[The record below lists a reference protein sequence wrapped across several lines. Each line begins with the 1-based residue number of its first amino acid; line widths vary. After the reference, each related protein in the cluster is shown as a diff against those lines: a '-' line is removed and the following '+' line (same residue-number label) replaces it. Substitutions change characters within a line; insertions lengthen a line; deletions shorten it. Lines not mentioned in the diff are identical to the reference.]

1 MNMYVSNL
9 SFHTTDEDLRKLF
22 AEYGTVT
29 SAKVITD
36 RETGRS
42 RGFGFVEMESEK
54 ESNEAMKKLNQKEI
68 EGKALSV
75 SIAREKPAR
84 NNNGGGGNKRW

>member
-22 AEYGTVT
+22 SEYGAVS
-29 SAKVITD
+29 SAKVILD

-42 RGFGFVEMESEK
+42 RGFGFVEMESD
-54 ESNEAMKKLNQKEI
+54 NEANNAIKNLNNKEI
-68 EGKALSV
+68 EGRTMSV
-75 SIAREKPAR
+75 SVARE
-84 NNNGGGGNKRW
+84 

>member
-9 SFHTTDEDLRKLF
+9 GFHTTDEDLRKLF

-42 RGFGFVEMESEK
+42 RGFGFVEMESDK
-54 ESNEAMKKLNQKEI
+54 DGNEAMKKLNQKEV
-68 EGKALSV
+68 EGRVISV
-75 SIAREKPAR
+75 TIARERPPR
-84 NNNGGGGNKRW
+84 NERRY

>member
-22 AEYGTVT
+22 TQYGTVS
-29 SAKVITD
+29 SARVITD

-42 RGFGFVEMESEK
+42 RGFGFVEMESTK
-54 ESNEAMKKLNQKEI
+54 EANEAMKNLNNKEI
-68 EGKALSV
+68 EGRAISV
-75 SIAREKPAR
+75 TAAREKESKGT
-84 NNNGGGGNKRW
+84 NNFGSRKKW